1 MRSMSEFPLSTW
13 CPFPLRCY
21 TISISLHAFFFF
33 PAYISKYEQMLQLFP
48 KPAYTESRTWRSNS
62 NKNLADHP
70 CRRTCRTDQ
79 PMTCYYYFVVHYDE
93 TFNPSCER
101 YLDSRFRFKVAG
113 REYIDPFTVH
123 NYEGFDDCK
132 YADGVKTDVMVVNG
146 QLPGQTIEVCQGDTI
161 VADVINSMHDIT
173 TIHWHGL
180 HQRQTPHM
188 DGVPYIT
195 QYPIVPGQ
203 AFRYRF
209 EVDHVGT
216 HWWHSHVGHQRGFG
230 IAGALV
236 VRQPKADDMHSAL
249 YDFDLSEHTI
259 MLQDWMYDPEGS
271 TPQSI
276 LIDGV
281 GRKVPPANGAKL
293 QHSAP
298 TLYSTYSV
306 VRGGRYRFRVIF
318 NGIANCPIS
327 LSIDNHELV
336 VIASDGN
343 DIEPVKVRKITL
355 HGGERFDFV
364 LHANQAVD
372 NYWIRIK
379 GHNFCKLNKLHQEAI
394 LHYQGAGR
402 RALPTAQVFYEYE
415 PNGKELN
422 TVDKPP
428 TSDNNLITI
437 ADLKALEK
445 RTASAAIPHRTY
457 YTSMTV
463 RVQNELLFQMDDI
476 TFAIPSRVS
485 LLQTR
490 NLGIGQ
496 FLCNKTQQA
505 TMGLNCRSR
514 QCKCANV
521 IEVPAFKDVE
531 FVISSTSESAHP
543 IHLHG
548 YTFRVVGIG
557 VLGPERIRNIE
568 EIDRRTPLPRRER
581 GAPLKDTVQVPA
593 FGYTILRFYTDS
605 PGYWILHCHISTHS
619 EIGMAAVL
627 RVGAHKEMKTCPV
640 SNCGLCNSVL

>member
-1 MRSMSEFPLSTW
+1 MNSL
-13 CPFPLRCY
+13 L
-21 TISISLHAFFFF
+21 IISLAIFVFGVLCE
-33 PAYISKYEQMLQLFP
+33 AYISKYEQMLELFP
-48 KPAYTESRTWRSNS
+48 QPTYAESKAWRSGQY
-62 NKNLADHP
+62 KNFADHP
-70 CRRTCRTDQ
+70 CKRTCRANES
-79 PMTCYYYFVVHYDE
+79 MTCYYYFVVHYDD

-101 YLDSRFRFKVAG
+101 YLEQRFRFKVGG
-113 REYIDPFTVH
+113 REYIDTYAVQDF
-123 NYEGFDDCK
+123 EGFDDCK
-132 YADGVKTDVMVVNG
+132 YADGVKTEVMVVNG
-146 QLPGQTIEVCQGDTI
+146 QLPGQTIEVCQGDMI
-161 VADVINSMHDIT
+161 VVDVINSMHDIT

-195 QYPIVPGQ
+195 QYPIEPGQ

-236 VRQPKADDMHSAL
+236 VRQPKVEDVHGSL
-249 YDFDLSEHTI
+249 YDFDFSEHTI
-259 MLQDWMYDPEGS
+259 MLQDWMYDQEGS
-271 TPQSI
+271 VPQSI

-281 GRKVPPANGAKL
+281 GRKIPPVNGSKPIKTT
-293 QHSAP
+293 P

-306 VRGGRYRFRVIF
+306 VRGGRYRFRVVF
-318 NGIANCPIS
+318 NGVANCPIS
-327 LSIDNHELV
+327 ISIDNHELI

-343 DIEPVKVRKITL
+343 DIEPVKVSKITL

-364 LHANQAVD
+364 LHANQAVE
-372 NYWIRIK
+372 NYWIRVK
-379 GHNFCKLNKLHQEAI
+379 GYNFCKINRLHQEAV
-394 LHYQGAGR
+394 LHYEGAKR
-402 RALPTAQVFYEYE
+402 RALPKAKVFYLYE
-415 PNGKELN
+415 PTGKELN

-428 TSDNNLITI
+428 NNDENLITI
-437 ADLKALEK
+437 VDLKALEK
-445 RTASAAIPHRTY
+445 RSVPAAVPQRTF

-463 RVQNELLFQMDDI
+463 RTKNQYLFQMDDI
-476 TFAIPSRVS
+476 TFTMPSRVS

-505 TMGLNCRSR
+505 AMGLNCRSR
-514 QCKCANV
+514 HCKCANV
-521 IEVPAFKDVE
+521 IEVEVPAFNDVE
-531 FVISSTSESAHP
+531 FVISSTTETAHP

-557 VLGPERIRNIE
+557 VLGADRIQNIE

-593 FGYTILRFYTDS
+593 YGYTILRFYTDS

-627 RVGAHKEMKTCPV
+627 RVGVHKEMKTCPV

>member
-1 MRSMSEFPLSTW
+1 MNRL
-13 CPFPLRCY
+13 L
-21 TISISLHAFFFF
+21 IISLVINVFGALCE
-33 PAYISKYEQMLQLFP
+33 AYLSKYEQMLQLFP
-48 KPAYTESRTWRSNS
+48 QPAYAEAKAWPSGSFRNF
-62 NKNLADHP
+62 ADHP
-70 CRRTCRTDQ
+70 CKRTCRADQ
-79 PMTCYYYFVVHYDE
+79 SMTCYYYFVVHYDD

-101 YLDSRFRFKVAG
+101 YLEQQFRFRVGG
-113 REYIDPFTVH
+113 REYIDTYAVRDFD
-123 NYEGFDDCK
+123 GFDDCK
-132 YADGVKTDVMVVNG
+132 YADGVKTEVMVVNG

-161 VADVINSMHDIT
+161 VVDVINSMHDIT

-195 QYPIVPGQ
+195 QYPIEPGQ

-209 EVDHVGT
+209 EVDHIGT

-236 VRQPKADDMHSAL
+236 VRQPKAEDVHASL
-249 YDFDLSEHTI
+249 YDFDSSEHTI
-259 MLQDWMYDPEGS
+259 MLQDWIYNQEDLV
-271 TPQSI
+271 PQSI

-281 GRKVPPANGAKL
+281 GQKIPTVNGSNPTKTT
-293 QHSAP
+293 P
-298 TLYSTYSV
+298 TLYATYSV

-327 LSIDNHELV
+327 VSIDNHELV

-343 DIEPVKVRKITL
+343 DIVPVKVSKITL
-355 HGGERFDFV
+355 NGGERFDFV
-364 LHANQAVD
+364 LHANQAVE
-372 NYWIRIK
+372 NYWIRVK
-379 GHNFCKLNKLHQEAI
+379 GYNFCKINQLHQEAI
-394 LHYQGAGR
+394 LHYEGAKR
-402 RALPTAQVFYEYE
+402 RTLPRAKVFYDYE
-415 PNGKELN
+415 PYGKELN

-428 TSDNNLITI
+428 NNDENLITI
-437 ADLKALEK
+437 VDLKALEK
-445 RTASAAIPHRTY
+445 RSVLAPVPQHTF

-463 RVQNELLFQMDDI
+463 RTKNQLLFQMDDI
-476 TFAIPSRVS
+476 TFTMPSRVS
-485 LLQTR
+485 LLQSR

-505 TMGLNCRSR
+505 AMGLDCRNR
-514 QCKCANV
+514 NCKCANV

-531 FVISSTSESAHP
+531 FVISSTTETAHP

-557 VLGPERIRNIE
+557 VLGVDRIQNIE

-593 FGYTILRFYTDS
+593 YGYTILRFYTDS

-619 EIGMAAVL
+619 EMGMAAVL
-627 RVGAHKEMKTCPV
+627 RVGVHKEMKTCPV
-640 SNCGLCNSVL
+640 SNCGLCNSVF